1 LAVSD
6 RKRIVAVH
14 AVAGVIAFLV
24 IASFQAATILAESLA
39 VPTAIATVKTSIV
52 FGLFILIP
60 AMAIAGVTGR
70 RLAGPSPHGLPA
82 RKLRRLALAALNGVF
97 VLVPCALFLAWR
109 ARAGLFDAPFYAVQ
123 ALEFAA
129 GLINLIFIGLNMR
142 DGFTL
147 SGRFRRQPA
156 AASTPRRA

>member
-1 LAVSD
+1 MSD
-6 RKRIVAVH
+6 RKRIVTVH
-14 AVAGVIAFLV
+14 AVAGAGAFLI
-24 IASFQAATILAESLA
+24 IASFQTATLVAEAIA
-39 VPTAIATVKTSIV
+39 VPALIAAVKTSIV

-60 AMAIAGVTGR
+60 AMAIAGLTGR
-70 RLAGPSPHGLPA
+70 RLAGPSPKGLPA

-123 ALEFAA
+123 AFELAA
-129 GLINLIFIGLNMR
+129 GLGNLILIGLNMR

-147 SGRFRRQPA
+147 SRRFRRQPA